1 MNNISP
7 KGKDKHPG
15 STICGYFSLC
25 CSFCF
30 YALIPLNAHGLLPKS
45 HMSSQTGFNICLTI
59 WGIGFILAL
68 VASRAS
74 KALVICGDSAG
85 IKCRLCAVRHER
97 LSKSSHRK
105 GRGAGSKRFP
115 AAFHT
120 SA

>member
-74 KALVICGDSAG
+74 KAWLFAAILPVLNVVFVLYAMSA
-85 IKCRLCAVRHER
+85 
-97 LSKSSHRK
+97 
-105 GRGAGSKRFP
+105 
-115 AAFHT
+115 
-120 SA
+120 